1 MTLPQP
7 DEGCRVGVI
16 DREML
21 LNGEAAS
28 DVPFSIEQF
37 PKPELS
43 IFSAASSQAFSSQG
57 SEFSQEIGLT
67 ASQKRKRKPKV
78 PKRDKPAN
86 SVFDLSNASHNGQ
99 YKSDSFEELFKT
111 QHADLSLLYYALK
124 ESRRLVVIVGAG
136 ISVYAGIPDFR
147 SKLGLFTT
155 LKENLNL
162 KTTGKSMFDANVY
175 QDQTSRSNFY
185 TTVKDLHNLCSKSS
199 PTPFH
204 YLLSSIAQDQR
215 LTRLYTQNIDCLD
228 TRLPGM
234 ATKMPLSKPW
244 PKTVQLHGTIEQVYC
259 SKCHYVA
266 GMKPELFDS
275 TNGSIP
281 DCPEC
286 AELDSVREV
295 AGKRTH
301 GVGKIRPKIV
311 LYNEPNPD
319 SEAIG
324 AVTEADLSS
333 RPDCLLVVGTTLK
346 IPGVKRM
353 VKELAQAVHAAN
365 GVNVWMN
372 IDDPPPVLGT
382 QFEDCFDLLIKGDC
396 QIIPQLLMNY
406 EQKMQ
411 DAALEKQRLREERK
425 RKADLRAQE
434 KLRKQ
439 LQQSQLAFELGKP
452 SSEIPV
458 KKKVKISTEA
468 GLSAAGLSTDDLSTA
483 SSETSR

>member
-7 DEGCRVGVI
+7 NKSCEVGSI
-16 DREML
+16 DSGMPVD
-21 LNGEAAS
+21 GDTAS
-28 DVPFSIEQF
+28 DVSFSIEQF

-43 IFSAASSQAFSSQG
+43 GFSDVGSQPFSSQG
-57 SEFSQEIGLT
+57 SDFSQEAGLS
-67 ASQKRKRKPKV
+67 ASQRKKRKPKV
-78 PKRDKPAN
+78 PKRDKPAGA
-86 SVFDLSNASHNGQ
+86 VFDLTNSSLSGQ
-99 YKSDSFEELFKT
+99 YRPDTFEELFKS
-111 QHADLSLLYYALK
+111 QHADLSVLYHALK
-124 ESRRLVVIVGAG
+124 ESRRIVVIVGAG

-185 TTVKDLHNLCSKSS
+185 TTVKDLHELCSKSS

-234 ATKMPLSKPW
+234 ATKIPLAKPW
-244 PKTVQLHGTIEQVYC
+244 PKTVQLHGTIEQIYC
-259 SKCHYVA
+259 SKCRYVA
-266 GMKPELFDS
+266 AMNPELFDS
-275 TNGSIP
+275 INGSIP

-353 VKELAQAVHAAN
+353 VKELAQSVHAAN

-372 IDDPPPVLGT
+372 IDDPPPVLST
-382 QFEDCFDLLIKGDC
+382 QFEDCFDLLVKGDC
-396 QIIPQLLMNY
+396 QIISQLLMDY
-406 EQKMQ
+406 EQKT
-411 DAALEKQRLREERK
+411 AAVAQEKARLREERK

-452 SSEIPV
+452 TPDVPAI
-458 KKKVKISTEA
+458 KKAKIVAEG
-468 GLSAAGLSTDDLSTA
+468 GLLTPCSKP
-483 SSETSR
+483 SR